1 MDDSALK
8 IALRKLLDQGEAAQ
22 DNNMMRMAAAKKAP
36 AAAMCPECKIPLAGG
51 KCPECGKDVETAPE
65 SPSEDE
71 GEGLAGLLEQ
81 GGA

>member
-36 AAAMCPECKIPLAGG
+36 AMCADCKVPLVDG
-51 KCPECGKDVETAPE
+51 KCPKCGDVETAPE
-65 SPSEDE
+65 SPSEDS